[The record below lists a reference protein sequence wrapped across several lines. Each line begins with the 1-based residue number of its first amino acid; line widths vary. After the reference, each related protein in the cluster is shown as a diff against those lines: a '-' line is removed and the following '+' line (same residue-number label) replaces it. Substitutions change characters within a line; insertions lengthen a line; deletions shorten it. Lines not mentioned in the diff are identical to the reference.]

1 MNNRRMTGNKKAMRD
16 IFIDRT
22 LINNTRKIAE
32 LQENLQMLMK
42 SDLGKIE
49 IFKQISNNITV
60 ELQKLNKS
68 VKKG

>member
-1 MNNRRMTGNKKAMRD
+1 MAGNKKAMREM
-16 IFIDRT
+16 FIDRT

-32 LQENLQMLMK
+32 LQEMVQMLMK

-60 ELQKLNKS
+60 ELQKLSKS
-68 VKKG
+68 VKKS

>member
-1 MNNRRMTGNKKAMRD
+1 MNNRRMAGNKKAMREM
-16 IFIDRT
+16 FIDRT

-32 LQENLQMLMK
+32 LQEMVQMLMK

-60 ELQKLNKS
+60 ELQKLSKS
-68 VKKG
+68 VKKS